1 MTWLRVVS
9 VAALATVA
17 AVSAA
22 SAGEAVDAY
31 RRALTKVCQTQVTP
45 ELVRQYQAALKELEA
60 AGEGFGRGSN
70 FAGLRD
76 PYLAYNDCWQLPGV
90 LSR

>member
-9 VAALATVA
+9 VAALVA
-17 AVSAA
+17 VTAVSAA

-60 AGEGFGRGSN
+60 ASEGFGRGSN